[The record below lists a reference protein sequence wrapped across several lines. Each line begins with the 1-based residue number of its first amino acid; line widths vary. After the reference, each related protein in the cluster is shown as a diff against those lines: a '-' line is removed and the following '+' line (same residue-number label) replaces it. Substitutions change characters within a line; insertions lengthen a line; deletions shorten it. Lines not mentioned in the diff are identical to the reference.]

1 MRKVRL
7 LDTLATIALW
17 AMAIELMAV
26 VLWIA

>member
-7 LDTLATIALW
+7 LDALKTIALW
-17 AMAIELMAV
+17 AMAIGLMAV